1 MSADKFQAL
10 ALYDPA
16 AVPKGRR
23 KKKEILKV
31 NTYNKASLEANGKHV
46 SMTFCLFS
54 IFIPRTLCHQVHSRN
69 RTGGYQVRDG
79 VLLWVRV

>member
-10 ALYDPA
+10 GIRSRCSA
-16 AVPKGRR
+16 KRKK

-31 NTYNKASLEANGKHV
+31 NTYSKASLEANGKHV

-54 IFIPRTLCHQVHSRN
+54 IFIPQTLCHQVHSRN
-69 RTGGYQVRDG
+69 RTVGHQVRDG

>member
-23 KKKEILKV
+23 RKKEILKV

-54 IFIPRTLCHQVHSRN
+54 IFIPRTFCHQMHSRN